1 MDVNEFNGDKRI
13 FEGRHGIPH
22 QIKIIAR
29 IIIRIFLKSSFFSLN
44 APKAVHSLKIQFK
57 SW

>member
-1 MDVNEFNGDKRI
+1 MDVNEFNGDKCI
-13 FEGRHGIPH
+13 LEGRHGIPH

-44 APKAVHSLKIQFK
+44 ASKTVRGLKIQFK
-57 SW
+57 S